1 LIMGTFYDW
10 AFANWVEVCGTAA
23 GLIYLWF
30 SVRQSILT
38 WPAGLLTSL
47 LYIWIFF
54 SAKFYAG
61 MGLQFYYVV
70 ISIYGWWSWLNGT
83 PDNSG
88 ERVLHVSR
96 TGMKLWMWL
105 FTINLLL
112 FVLIAYIL
120 VNFTDSPIPYWD
132 AFTTSLSIIATWML
146 ARKKFE
152 HWLLW
157 MLIDTISIGL
167 YIYRELYP
175 TTILFIAYTIM
186 AVVGYF
192 EWRKDLKTLECR
204 VKSV

>member
-1 LIMGTFYDW
+1 MSVLYNW
-10 AFANWVEVCGTAA
+10 AFANWVEVCGTAT

-30 SVRQSILT
+30 SIRQSILT

-54 SAKFYAG
+54 NAKFYAG

-70 ISIYGWWSWLNGT
+70 ISIYGWWCWLNGDSAT
-83 PDNSG
+83 SG
-88 ERVLHVSR
+88 EKVLHVSR
-96 TGMKLWMWL
+96 TGMKLWVWL
-105 FTINLLL
+105 FIINLFL
-112 FVLIAYIL
+112 FVMISYIL

-167 YIYRELYP
+167 YVYRELYP
-175 TTILFIAYTIM
+175 TTILFLAYTIM

-192 EWRKDLKTLECR
+192 EWRKDLNTLECR
-204 VKSV
+204 VKVV

>member
-1 LIMGTFYDW
+1 MIGLIYNW
-10 AFANWVEVCGTAA
+10 AIENWVEVCGTVT

-70 ISIYGWWSWLNGT
+70 ISIYGWWSWLNGE
-83 PDNSG
+83 PGNSG
-88 ERVLHVSR
+88 EKVLHVSR
-96 TGMKLWMWL
+96 TGMKLWVWL
-105 FTINLLL
+105 FIINLFL
-112 FVLIAYIL
+112 FVLISYVLA
-120 VNFTDSPIPYWD
+120 NFTDSPIPYWD
-132 AFTTSLSIIATWML
+132 AFVTSLSIIATWML

-157 MLIDTISIGL
+157 MLIDAISIGL

-175 TTILFIAYTIM
+175 TTILFVAYTIM

-192 EWRKDLKTLECR
+192 EWRKDLKILECQ